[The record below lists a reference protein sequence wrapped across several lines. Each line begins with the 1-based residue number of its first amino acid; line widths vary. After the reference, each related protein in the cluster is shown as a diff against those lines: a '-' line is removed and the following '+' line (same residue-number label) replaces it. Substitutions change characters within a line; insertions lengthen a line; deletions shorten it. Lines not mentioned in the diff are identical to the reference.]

1 MSMPCPLDG
10 KCIYNTYPTTAK
22 HVCALPNCI
31 YPEEQRRALIRAIT
45 ALAVKPTA
53 TRWRKKSSND
63 TGGTSGSSTTG
74 AVIRN
79 HGQ

>member
-45 ALAVKPTA
+45 ELAVKPHRNPVEEA
-53 TRWRKKSSND
+53 RLQRYRRYFRELNHR
-63 TGGTSGSSTTG
+63 GGDP
-74 AVIRN
+74 
-79 HGQ
+79 

>member
-31 YPEEQRRALIRAIT
+31 YPEEQRRALIQAIT
-45 ALAVKPTA
+45 ELAVKPH
-53 TRWRKKSSND
+53 RNPVEEEKLQRYRRYFRELNHR
-63 TGGTSGSSTTG
+63 GGDP
-74 AVIRN
+74 
-79 HGQ
+79 

>member
-22 HVCALPNCI
+22 HVCALPRCI

-45 ALAVKPTA
+45 RLAVKPYRTPVQEEKLQ
-53 TRWRKKSSND
+53 RYRRYFRELNHR
-63 TGGTSGSSTTG
+63 GGDP
-74 AVIRN
+74 
-79 HGQ
+79 

>member
-45 ALAVKPTA
+45 ALAVKPH
-53 TRWRKKSSND
+53 RNPVEEEKLQRYRRYFRELNHR
-63 TGGTSGSSTTG
+63 GGDP
-74 AVIRN
+74 
-79 HGQ
+79 

>member
-45 ALAVKPTA
+45 ELAVKPH
-53 TRWRKKSSND
+53 RNEVDEEKLQRYRRYFRELNHR
-63 TGGTSGSSTTG
+63 GGDP
-74 AVIRN
+74 
-79 HGQ
+79 

>member
-45 ALAVKPTA
+45 ELAVKPH
-53 TRWRKKSSND
+53 RNPVEEEKLQRYRRYFRELNHR
-63 TGGTSGSSTTG
+63 GGDP
-74 AVIRN
+74 
-79 HGQ
+79 

>member
-45 ALAVKPTA
+45 ALAVKPH
-53 TRWRKKSSND
+53 RNPVEEEKLQRYRRYFRELNRR
-63 TGGTSGSSTTG
+63 GGDP
-74 AVIRN
+74 
-79 HGQ
+79 

>member
-22 HVCALPNCI
+22 HVCALPRCI

-45 ALAVKPTA
+45 ALAVKPH
-53 TRWRKKSSND
+53 RNPVEEEKLQRYRRCFRELNHR
-63 TGGTSGSSTTG
+63 GGDP
-74 AVIRN
+74 
-79 HGQ
+79 

>member
-1 MSMPCPLDG
+1 MPMPCPLDG

-45 ALAVKPTA
+45 ELAVKPH
-53 TRWRKKSSND
+53 
-63 TGGTSGSSTTG
+63 
-74 AVIRN
+74 RN
-79 HGQ
+79 

>member
-31 YPEEQRRALIRAIT
+31 YPDEQRRALIQAIT
-45 ALAVKPTA
+45 KLAVKPHRNPVEEA
-53 TRWRKKSSND
+53 RLQRYRAYLRELW
-63 TGGTSGSSTTG
+63 GGGP
-74 AVIRN
+74 
-79 HGQ
+79 

>member
-22 HVCALPNCI
+22 HVCALPRCI

-45 ALAVKPTA
+45 ALAVKPH
-53 TRWRKKSSND
+53 RNPVEEEKLQRYRRYFRELNHR
-63 TGGTSGSSTTG
+63 GGDP
-74 AVIRN
+74 
-79 HGQ
+79 

>member
-31 YPEEQRRALIRAIT
+31 YPEEQRLELIRAIT
-45 ALAVKPTA
+45 ELSVKPHRNA
-53 TRWRKKSSND
+53 LEEEKLQRYRRYFRELNHR
-63 TGGTSGSSTTG
+63 GGDP
-74 AVIRN
+74 
-79 HGQ
+79 